1 MWKLLFMKPRVDF
14 YKILFEEFGP
24 LIGGSD
30 LAKVLGFRTSSAFN
44 KSIREG
50 RIDVDVFVIS
60 GRKGK
65 FAYSNDIANWLEKI
79 GPTI

>member
-1 MWKLLFMKPRVDF
+1 MKSKINL
-14 YKILFEEFGP
+14 YKTLFEEFGP

-50 RIDVDVFVIS
+50 RMDLEIFVIS

-65 FAYSNDIANWLEKI
+65 FAFSSDIASWLEKI